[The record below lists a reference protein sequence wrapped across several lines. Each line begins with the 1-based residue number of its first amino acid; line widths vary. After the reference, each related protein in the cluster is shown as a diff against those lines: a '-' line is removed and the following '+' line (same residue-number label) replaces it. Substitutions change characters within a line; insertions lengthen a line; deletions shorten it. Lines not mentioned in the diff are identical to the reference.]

1 MKILTYLLDVLNVF
15 TIPGQIL
22 LTHEMLF
29 LIDTADPNTSLFMIA
44 EELSRNSAT
53 MFKLEKSSRKNP
65 SSNSR
70 LLYGSSVNKTRRRI
84 LVEASTV
91 DTLR

>member
-1 MKILTYLLDVLNVF
+1 
-15 TIPGQIL
+15 
-22 LTHEMLF
+22 MLF
-29 LIDTADPNTSLFMIA
+29 LIDTADPNSGMYAEEACPLAGSLFMIA

-53 MFKLEKSSRKNP
+53 MFKLEKSSRENP

-84 LVEASTV
+84 LEEASTV
-91 DTLR
+91 DTLRYAFS